1 MIHILDICG
10 TLAFAISGAFRGVKY
25 ELDLLGVLVLA
36 VVTGIAGGIM
46 RDVLLGSTP
55 PMALVD
61 HTYFMICLAGG
72 MVVFFAAPMIAKGWN
87 YVMVADAIGL
97 GVFAA
102 IGAAQAEK
110 CNAIPMTIILMA
122 VITSCGGGVIRDLLV
137 MEIPSVLK
145 TDFYATAALCG
156 GICFVFLGWINMSDG
171 FRMLCTISV
180 TLLLRALAMKYG
192 LHLPRVKSLRASP
205 SELARQRKKS

>member
-1 MIHILDICG
+1 M
-10 TLAFAISGAFRGVKY
+10 
-25 ELDLLGVLVLA
+25 
-36 VVTGIAGGIM
+36 
-46 RDVLLGSTP
+46 
-55 PMALVD
+55 
-61 HTYFMICLAGG
+61 
-72 MVVFFAAPMIAKGWN
+72 
-87 YVMVADAIGL
+87 
-97 GVFAA
+97 
-102 IGAAQAEK
+102 
-110 CNAIPMTIILMA
+110 
-122 VITSCGGGVIRDLLV
+122 IRDLLV

-205 SELARQRKKS
+205 SELLRERKKP